1 MRFAIKARI
10 RKYVEWYRFL
20 YLTNMRKD
28 RLRLLKELKHK
39 KKLLQKTEELI
50 GNIIVEK
57 FVKPKP
63 PSGAKPSDV
72 EEIVPSSEKRKEILS
87 NLTLIKNGTSENI

>member
-1 MRFAIKARI
+1 MRFAIKART

-28 RLRLLKELKHK
+28 RLRLLKGLKHK

-50 GNIIVEK
+50 
-57 FVKPKP
+57 
-63 PSGAKPSDV
+63 
-72 EEIVPSSEKRKEILS
+72 EI
-87 NLTLIKNGTSENI
+87 

>member
-1 MRFAIKARI
+1 
-10 RKYVEWYRFL
+10 
-20 YLTNMRKD
+20 MRKG
-28 RLRLLKELKHK
+28 RLRLLKGLKHK

-63 PSGAKPSDV
+63 CLV
-72 EEIVPSSEKRKEILS
+72 ENKVMLKK
-87 NLTLIKNGTSENI
+87 